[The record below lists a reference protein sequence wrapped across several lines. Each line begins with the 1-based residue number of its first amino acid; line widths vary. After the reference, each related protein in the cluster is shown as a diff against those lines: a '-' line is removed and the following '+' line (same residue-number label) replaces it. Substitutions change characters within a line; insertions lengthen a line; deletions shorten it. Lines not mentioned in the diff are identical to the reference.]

1 MLTFF
6 VCQQKLPEPF
16 LTPAEQAEL
25 DSLPEAPGPPG
36 PCTEP
41 KPAPCHKVY
50 EVVDNTVPTKGQT
63 IPVTTTP
70 RPAPW
75 EVVEPPTL
83 PWTPRVMNDKQPV
96 HPACGETGAVK
107 VGATGAGSS
116 WTNRE
121 RNE

>member
-25 DSLPEAPGPPG
+25 DSLPEAPRPPG

-41 KPAPCHKVY
+41 KPARRHEVY
-50 EVVDNTVPTKGQT
+50 EIVDNTGQT
-63 IPVTTTP
+63 IGQFTPVPTTP